1 MYGVAAAK
9 VLTFDVTVWCYLH
22 TTATQNVRAYLSSA

>member
-22 TTATQNVRAYLSSA
+22 TTAIQNERI